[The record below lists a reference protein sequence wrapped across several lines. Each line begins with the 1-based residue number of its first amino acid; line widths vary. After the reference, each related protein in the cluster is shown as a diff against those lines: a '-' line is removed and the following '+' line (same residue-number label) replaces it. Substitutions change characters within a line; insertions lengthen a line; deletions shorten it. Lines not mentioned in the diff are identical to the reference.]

1 MAADSRVIFS
11 TELDESGLK
20 RGLSRL
26 GSSVGVMAKGMG
38 LALGAVATGLG
49 ALAKNGMAYN
59 SQMEQY
65 TTSFTTMLGS
75 ASAAQ
80 AKVAELKEYAA
91 KTPFEMTDLAN
102 ATKTILGFGVA
113 EERADTAM
121 KRMGDISQGNA
132 EKFNSL
138 SLVYGQ
144 VASTGKLMGQDLLQM
159 INAGFNPLQQIAEK
173 TGASMGD
180 LKAVMSGDK
189 TSKEFQTMVKNAQK
203 EVKKLGENASPAAKM
218 LAQIGTEGVISA
230 DLVDQAMQIATE
242 KGGLFYGAMDKQSK
256 TAAGLISTLKDNL
269 NALGGDAF
277 AGLSNAAK
285 EQAIPAALAYVDQ
298 MTEALRTG
306 GVKGLVSEAGNVL
319 GSVVG
324 DASTFAPQAI
334 NMALGLIQSLVSGL
348 KKNASKIA
356 KGLGETLKAAA
367 IGMLKAVPDM
377 LSTLLEI
384 AMELVS
390 SLADALPEILPELVE
405 SLLETFGD
413 LITNVPQ
420 LIAIGIKV
428 AAALVIGIVGG
439 IGKLLGSVGD
449 MFTSLFGGVKVNA
462 KEVQDYVDRKT
473 SGYVKAYS
481 DTKTKIDELKTS
493 INGGLAEN
501 DTDLDK
507 AMALVE
513 ALEEM
518 GNPKDLNESQLAQ
531 YKAIVEQLKTDW
543 PDLAPYIGKNGL
555 FKQDTDAIRE
565 HIKELA
571 KEKELEYLLG
581 KLPEAK
587 EAQAQAQKDLDERK
601 AAILEEI
608 TLLKEKESIQKA
620 IESIREK
627 AANAITQSTNSS
639 SPDEDAKVIQ
649 NTKSLLDEY
658 VKAGGT
664 LESIKSLLVNPE
676 DINVSSFS
684 SATDVLSAFQKLATD
699 GSLQT
704 DIASI
709 QSAIDTLTNGGTT
722 AEGVT
727 IPALSALVTQCG
739 EASGVVTG
747 LQTQIDA
754 LYEVPEGE
762 ETPDKKTR
770 SIKTNVD
777 GDITETGKALDD
789 AKTSL
794 HDKAVAVRDSI
805 TSGLT
810 GGESG
815 GDSETEAGTSG
826 DIAGAGSS
834 IIDQF
839 AKGMEDNDSIKGVI
853 KNKVLASVSNAR
865 IGTWQP
871 AYSVGQ
877 YLVSGIA
884 AGASSKSGFLNVT
897 LTKIIKDAVDA
908 AKKAAGINSPSRL
921 FRDQVGAPIAAGI
934 EVGITGRMTGV
945 LAAISKSVAESAQAG
960 KAALDNTLLGR
971 VQSIAGIGYAYP
983 STGAVSAGIMR
994 GSALLAYGSAGTPG
1008 EAGTTIYAPQTINFN
1023 REMQAPDEI
1032 ARSIRR
1038 QTTYGLAG
1046 ARR

>member
-26 GSSVGVMAKGMG
+26 GSSVGAMAKGMG

-113 EERADTAM
+113 EERADIAM

-144 VASTGKLMGQDLLQM
+144 VASNGKLMGQDLLQM

-242 KGGLFYGAMDKQSK
+242 KGGLYYGAMDKQSK

-285 EQAIPAALAYVDQ
+285 EKAIPAALAYVDQ

-324 DASTFAPQAI
+324 DASAFAPQAI
-334 NMALGLIQSLVSGL
+334 DMALGLIQSLVGGL
-348 KKNASKIA
+348 KKNVGKIA
-356 KGLGETLKAAA
+356 KGLAETLKAAA

-377 LSTLLEI
+377 IATLMIIATEMFQSLAEMAPELIPVVIESLVDAIVELISDAPGLLYAGVGIITSIAKGIVKSAPLLLAGVGKVFASLLFGIKDNTRDINAYVAEKTAGMKEKYDGIVTSLQTLKQTLNDSISTGAATEESAIALLEQLKAYSEI
-384 AMELVS
+384 KYPTSEDTANAQAITATLV
-390 SLADALPEILPELVE
+390 DMYP
-405 SLLETFGD
+405 
-413 LITNVPQ
+413 
-420 LIAIGIKV
+420 
-428 AAALVIGIVGG
+428 
-439 IGKLLGSVGD
+439 KL
-449 MFTSLFGGVKVNA
+449 
-462 KEVQDYVDRKT
+462 
-473 SGYVKAYS
+473 SGYV
-481 DTKTKIDELKTS
+481 
-493 INGGLAEN
+493 
-501 DTDLDK
+501 
-507 AMALVE
+507 
-513 ALEEM
+513 
-518 GNPKDLNESQLAQ
+518 
-531 YKAIVEQLKTDW
+531 
-543 PDLAPYIGKNGL
+543 GKNGL
-555 FKQDTDAIRE
+555 FSSELSTIQELIRAYAQEAEALAYRDYLTGLFKQKIEATNQLKQQNATYAEEEKSLTGLKNQAIALENLKTAMENFNDTPQDWSSPESIAKVQAIAKAYQDAGGDISGLN
-565 HIKELA
+565 INL
-571 KEKELEYLLG
+571 
-581 KLPEAK
+581 
-587 EAQAQAQKDLDERK
+587 KDLGGNSYDEFL
-601 AAILEEI
+601 ALYNDLTEQ
-608 TLLKEKESIQKA
+608 SIPNIDLGIDKQQA
-620 IESIREK
+620 
-627 AANAITQSTNSS
+627 
-639 SPDEDAKVIQ
+639 
-649 NTKSLLDEY
+649 LLD
-658 VKAGGT
+658 GLING
-664 LESIKSLLVNPE
+664 ESGIV
-676 DINVSSFS
+676 
-684 SATDVLSAFQKLATD
+684 A
-699 GSLQT
+699 LQT
-704 DIASI
+704 LISTT
-709 QSAIDTLTNGGTT
+709 QTEIDSVATTISGLTTSQPT
-722 AEGVT
+722 E
-727 IPALSALVTQCG
+727 
-739 EASGVVTG
+739 
-747 LQTQIDA
+747 
-754 LYEVPEGE
+754 PEK
-762 ETPDKKTR
+762 TTR
-770 SIKTNVD
+770 SMKTNVD
-777 GDITETGKALDD
+777 GDIRDTGKALDN

-815 GDSETEAGTSG
+815 SGSETESGTSG
-826 DIAGAGSS
+826 GIAGAGSA

-839 AKGMEDNDSIKGVI
+839 ANGMEDNDSINGVI
-853 KNKVLASVSNAR
+853 KNKVLSSLSSAR
-865 IGTWQP
+865 TGTRQP
-871 AYSVGQ
+871 AYSLGQ

-884 AGASSKSGFLNVT
+884 AGASSKSSFLNAT
-897 LTKIIKDAVDA
+897 LTKIIKDAVAA
-908 AKKAAGINSPSRL
+908 AKKAAGVNSPSRL
-921 FRDQVGAPIAAGI
+921 FRDQVGIPIAEGI
-934 EVGITGRMTGV
+934 EVGITSRMTGV

-983 STGAVSAGIMR
+983 SAGAMSAGIMR
-994 GSALLAYGSAGTPG
+994 GSALMAYGSAGTPG
-1008 EAGTTIYAPQTINFN
+1008 SAETTVYAPQTINFN